1 MTRGRK
7 KDEFDPCLIV
17 ATLRI
22 TPILPAPPLPRLS
35 ALRPFGSPSL
45 VYPPWPFPAP
55 RACVVDAALPS
66 LRAALYSTLAST

>member
-22 TPILPAPPLPRLS
+22 TPILSVPPLPPSVRPSPVRFAVSRLS
-35 ALRPFGSPSL
+35 PVALPR
-45 VYPPWPFPAP
+45 AP
-55 RACVVDAALPS
+55 ACVVAAALPS